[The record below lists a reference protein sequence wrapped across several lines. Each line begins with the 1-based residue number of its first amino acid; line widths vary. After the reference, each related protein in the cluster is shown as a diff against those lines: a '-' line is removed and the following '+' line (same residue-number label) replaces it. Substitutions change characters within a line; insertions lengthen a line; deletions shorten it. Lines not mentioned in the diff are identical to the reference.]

1 MTQCKCL
8 KIAATQNKNN
18 KNNERTF
25 RKEVSVR
32 IADLIRVLICM
43 PRVKRES
50 KELLQFGSMIQNRVQ
65 SIRPEQC
72 LFVRIKRQS
81 RKKQRQG
88 KTI

>member
-8 KIAATQNKNN
+8 KIAATQQKTIRRV
-18 KNNERTF
+18 RTF

-32 IADLIRVLICM
+32 IADLIRVFIGM

-81 RKKQRQG
+81 
-88 KTI
+88 KTPR